1 MDSLYWIRD
10 SLSLELGILDSNFQ
24 WNSGFLKLYSEFQS
38 LGFRLYKQKISR
50 IPDSASGNSWIPESG
65 FPVTWVESVLSNV
78 LRFQPAK
85 TSVSPS
91 LREKGTGKGKGKGTG
106 KGKGEFGNFGSRS
119 FFAPKLGQMETLAT
133 QARFL
138 QAIAKK
144 PHILLTLRPSL
155 FFSFTRFLI
164 LDRLVG
170 LKKYISMPK
179 MCAIPKLVSAP

>member
-1 MDSLYWIRD
+1 MDSRYWIRD
-10 SLSLELGILDSNFQ
+10 SLSLELGILDSNCQ
-24 WNSGFLKLYSEFQS
+24 WNSGYFEQYSEFQS
-38 LGFRLYKQKISR
+38 PGFRFYKQKISR

-91 LREKGTGKGKGKGTG
+91 LREKGR
-106 KGKGEFGNFGSRS
+106 GKGEFGNFGSQS

-138 QAIAKK
+138 QAMAKK
-144 PHILLTLRPSL
+144 TPILLILRPSPF
-155 FFSFTRFLI
+155 FFSFMRFLI

-170 LKKYISMPK
+170 LKKNIGMPK

>member
-91 LREKGTGKGKGKGTG
+91 LREKGKG